1 MLPPT
6 ILSISRGFITYSI
19 SKLVNIRYEGKRDR
33 SKVVKDIYLDF
44 FGVDVLF
51 TFKQLQEQELKS
63 NTEYDFYFRGVR
75 KTGTSCRYLLI

>member
-33 SKVVKDIYLDF
+33 SKVAKDIYLDF

-51 TFKQLQEQELKS
+51 TFK
-63 NTEYDFYFRGVR
+63 
-75 KTGTSCRYLLI
+75 